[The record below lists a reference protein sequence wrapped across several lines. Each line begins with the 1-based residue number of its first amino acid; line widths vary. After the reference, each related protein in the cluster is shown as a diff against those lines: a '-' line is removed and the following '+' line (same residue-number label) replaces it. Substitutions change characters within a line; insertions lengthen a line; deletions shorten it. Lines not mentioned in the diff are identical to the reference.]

1 MYTCIIQNHVLS
13 SYVVQERDG
22 VCVCVVACNIYFS
35 LHYVIDL
42 NLLEYMRIQY
52 MMHRLRGIAKA
63 LSYYHTPSKLY
74 TR

>member
-1 MYTCIIQNHVLS
+1 MVC
-13 SYVVQERDG
+13 

-63 LSYYHTPSKLY
+63 LSYYLSYAIRPRNYFKST
-74 TR
+74 